1 MSNSNGPIYRFHTEA
16 WWTLDINKVSY
27 NYSKNT
33 GFALRNAPVGKKSS
47 DEKTLFWYHT
57 QDADSQLNLV
67 GITYYC
73 EAIG

>member
-57 QDADSQLNLV
+57 
-67 GITYYC
+67 
-73 EAIG
+73 